1 MLSHARTLFLC
12 LLTFVFLQPSIY
24 AQDTAPPKPDVQTTS
39 RASYE
44 VLLQILISSDNAS
57 SEKLPAALADVEK
70 KLRSEFGQKSYRLGS
85 TLLNRV
91 SERGTLEVKGVGT
104 FFESAAA
111 SSQPNFVEFLAVGL
125 KPIEKDSIQI
135 DNFRFGIRLPVGAP
149 IISQDGKTNQVFNY
163 ENTGITARPLS
174 VTANQP
180 TIIGTMT
187 TSRPNE
193 LIVLVLTVKPEAAP
207 NRSIANKRN

>member
-12 LLTFVFLQPSIY
+12 LLTLVFLQPSIY
-24 AQDTAPPKPDVQTTS
+24 AQDTAPPKADVQTTS

-44 VLLQILISSDNAS
+44 VLLQILISSETAA

-70 KLRSEFGQKSYRLGS
+70 KLRSEFGQRSYRLAS

-104 FFESAAA
+104 FFESAN
-111 SSQPNFVEFLAVGL
+111 SQPNFVEFLAVGL
-125 KPIEKDSIQI
+125 KPIEEDTIQI
-135 DNFRFGIRLPVGAP
+135 DNFRFGIRLPVATQ

-174 VTANQP
+174 VAANQP

-187 TSRPNE
+187 TSRLNE

-207 NRSIANKRN
+207 NRSIATKRN